1 MLWVTEHPGF
11 STQIPAS
18 QETPWSLA
26 NWDGGSPPAH
36 LFLMPIPVTLLHI
49 PEMLC
54 SPADSQK
61 CSEPP
66 SSMLGAGGGWGGVC

>member
-11 STQIPAS
+11 STQSPAS
-18 QETPWSLA
+18 QETPWL
-26 NWDGGSPPAH
+26 WQTGMVGSPPVH

-54 SPADSQK
+54 SPRRQ
-61 CSEPP
+61 SEV
-66 SSMLGAGGGWGGVC
+66 L